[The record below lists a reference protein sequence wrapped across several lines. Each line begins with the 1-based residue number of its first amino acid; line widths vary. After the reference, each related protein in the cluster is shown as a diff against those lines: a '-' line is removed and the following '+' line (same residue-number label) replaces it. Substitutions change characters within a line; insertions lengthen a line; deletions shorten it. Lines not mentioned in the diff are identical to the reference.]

1 MGRGGM
7 VMHRTI
13 AAPCMLKASLMK
25 TGGAKSSSFRRSPA
39 ICTGFTLVELMIG
52 LVVLTIL
59 VGIAIP
65 SYQGLIANQRVRA
78 TTTDMHSSLILARS
92 EAIKRNRQVIV
103 TPAAGGWSSGWKIT
117 PVGGTALLDKVL
129 TGGVG
134 ITGGGIGAAAFTYTA
149 SGRLSA
155 SGTFQIKSN
164 ADATKL
170 TCLSLGIDGRVSS
183 AKGGC

>member
-1 MGRGGM
+1 
-7 VMHRTI
+7 MHRTI
-13 AAPCMLKASLMK
+13 ATPCMLKAALIIKAS
-25 TGGAKSSSFRRSPA
+25 GVKSSSLRRSPA
-39 ICTGFTLVELMIG
+39 TCTGFTLIELMIG

-78 TTTDMHSSLILARS
+78 TTTDLHSSLILARS
-92 EAIKRNRQVIV
+92 EAIKRNKQVTV
-103 TPAAGGWSSGWKIT
+103 APAASGWSSGWKIT

-129 TGGVG
+129 AGGVG
-134 ITGGGIGAAAFTYTA
+134 IVGSGVGAAAFTFSA
-149 SGRLSA
+149 SGRLTA
-155 SGTFQIKSN
+155 TGTFQIESN

-170 TCLSLGIDGRVSS
+170 SCLTLGIDGRVSS